1 MPKLINTDGFFIFL
15 PINPR
20 ALKKIRINKY
30 VKLFL
35 KIAISVLALYFVFSK
50 ISIKEITELL
60 SGSYLPYI
68 LIALVFFVVSK
79 LIAALR
85 LNHFFRSINIH
96 LPEKKNIRLYLLGMF
111 YNLFLPGGVG
121 GDGYK
126 IYILNRQSGTKV
138 GKLFW
143 AVLLDRVIGILAL
156 FCLLVIF
163 SYFIPYP
170 VVYKYF
176 TWLLIP
182 ISIIVFYLV
191 VRRFFVDFAPIVF
204 KTLFYSV
211 FVQGFQ
217 LVSAIFILMSLGVQE
232 QFLQYLFIFMV
243 SSVVAALPFTIG
255 GLGAREL
262 TFLYG
267 AELMNLNM
275 DASVTL
281 SLVFYL
287 ITAVVSLSGV
297 YYSFN
302 SRSLE

>member
-1 MPKLINTDGFFIFL
+1 M
-15 PINPR
+15 
-20 ALKKIRINKY
+20 KKIKINKY
-30 VKLFL
+30 IKLFL
-35 KIAISVLALYFVFSK
+35 KIAISFLALYFVFSK
-50 ISIKEITELL
+50 ISLKEITSLL
-60 SGSYLPYI
+60 SQSYVPYI
-68 LIALVFFVVSK
+68 LVALIFFIVSK

-85 LNHFFRSINIH
+85 LNHFFRNINID
-96 LPEKKNIRLYLLGMF
+96 LPEMKNIRLYLLGMF

-126 IYILNRQSGTKV
+126 IYILNRQSGAKV
-138 GKLFW
+138 GKLFQ

-163 SYFIPYP
+163 SYFIPYAA
-170 VVYKYF
+170 VYKYF
-176 TWLLIP
+176 TWLSIP
-182 ISIIVFYLV
+182 LVVITFFLV
-191 VRRFFVDFAPIVF
+191 VRRFFSDFTSIVF
-204 KTLFYSV
+204 RTLFYSV

-217 LVSAIFILMSLGVQE
+217 LVSAIFILLSLGVHE

-302 SRSLE
+302 SRSIE

>member
-1 MPKLINTDGFFIFL
+1 MFF
-15 PINPR
+15 
-20 ALKKIRINKY
+20 
-30 VKLFL
+30 
-35 KIAISVLALYFVFSK
+35 
-50 ISIKEITELL
+50 T
-60 SGSYLPYI
+60 
-68 LIALVFFVVSK
+68 VSK
-79 LIAALR
+79 LIAAFR
-85 LNHFFRSINIH
+85 LNYFFRSIGIS

-126 IYILNRQSGTKV
+126 IYILNKQSGTKV

-156 FCLLVIF
+156 FCLLVVF
-163 SYFIPYP
+163 SYFIPFP

-182 ISIIVFYLV
+182 LAILSFYFV
-191 VRRFFVDFAPIVF
+191 VRGFFGDFTSIVPR
-204 KTLFYSV
+204 TLFYSL

-217 LVSAIFILMSLGVQE
+217 LVSAIFILFSLGVDE
-232 QFLQYLFIFMV
+232 QFMQYLFIFMV
-243 SSVVAALPFTIG
+243 SSIVAALPFTVG

-267 AELMNLNM
+267 AELMKLDM